1 MANHS
6 LRKKLLLWL
15 LLPLLCLIA
24 IDSSI
29 LYRIAMHFQRK
40 AFDHALND
48 TAYDI
53 SQLINESKDSGK
65 RFQLR
70 PEVRKMILSDQYDQM
85 YYSIIDTSGNVIGGD
100 QELKPMPALHQNK
113 SPAYFTFGKIGQNLI
128 RVAVIS
134 SNVKTEAGSQNVYIQ
149 VAETLNKR
157 NRLAEQILI
166 GIIVPQV
173 ILLLTAAALL
183 WFGIGRGLMPL
194 WDLHAAVS
202 RRSHRDLSPVQM
214 TDIPDEV
221 RALVDSVNFLMKQLQ
236 HALESQNRF
245 IADAAH
251 QLRTPLAGMLAQV
264 ELAQHE
270 ADPVELQACLTR
282 VASSMERLAHL
293 VNQLLRL
300 AHSQPEAIHNIQ
312 FCATDLSRLAQ
323 QTTMEMVPA
332 AYQKDIDLGFEGLA
346 GKVMIEGEPQRLKEL
361 LFNLIDNAIR
371 YTQHG
376 GKVTVSV
383 TSPDNRA
390 RLSVEDNGLGIPPE
404 ERDKVFER
412 FHRVIGTQQEGSG
425 LGLAI
430 VMEIAQIHHAEV
442 TLDVPES
449 GIGTRVS
456 VLFDLLD
463 LNAEVL
469 ARDFV

>member
-1 MANHS
+1 MTNHS

-15 LLPLLCLIA
+15 LPPLLCLIV

-29 LYRIAMHFQRK
+29 LYRVAMHFQRK

-48 TAYDI
+48 AAYDI
-53 SQLINESKDSGK
+53 SQLINEPKDAGK

-70 PEVRKMILSDQYDQM
+70 PEVRKIILSDQYDQM
-85 YYSIIDTSGNVIGGD
+85 YYSIIDASGNVIGGD
-100 QELKPMPALHQNK
+100 EALKPIP
-113 SPAYFTFGKIGQNLI
+113 SPHHDKTTSYFSLGKIGQNLI
-128 RVAVIS
+128 RVAVIPAR
-134 SNVKTEAGSQNVYIQ
+134 VKTEAGSQDVAIQ

-166 GIIVPQV
+166 GIVVPQV

-194 WDLHAAVS
+194 WDLHSAVS
-202 RRSHRDLSPVQM
+202 RRSPRDLSPVQL
-214 TDIPDEV
+214 TDIPNEV

-236 HALESQNRF
+236 HALESQNQF

-264 ELAQHE
+264 ELAQRE
-270 ADPVELQACLTR
+270 TDPVELQACLTR

-300 AHSQPEAIHNIQ
+300 AHSQPEAIHNIA
-312 FCATDLSRLAQ
+312 FSAIDLSGLAQ
-323 QTTMEMVPA
+323 QTTMEMVPT
-332 AYQKDIDLGFEGLA
+332 AYQKDIDLGFEGVPDKLI
-346 GKVMIEGEPQRLKEL
+346 IEGEPQRLKEL

-376 GKVTVSV
+376 GKVTVSI
-383 TSPDNRA
+383 SHRGNRA
-390 RLSVEDNGLGIPPE
+390 RLSVEDNGQGIPLE
-404 ERDKVFER
+404 ERGKVFER
-412 FHRVIGTQQEGSG
+412 FHRVIGTEQEGSG

-430 VMEIAQIHHAEV
+430 VMEIAQIHHAAVAME
-442 TLDVPES
+442 VPES
-449 GIGTRVS
+449 GAGTRVS
-456 VLFDLLD
+456 VLFDLFYP
-463 LNAEVL
+463 NA
-469 ARDFV
+469 DS

>member
-1 MANHS
+1 MADHS

-29 LYRIAMHFQRK
+29 LYRVAMHFQRK

-53 SQLINESKDSGK
+53 SQLINDSKDSGK
-65 RFQLR
+65 RFQLH
-70 PEVRKMILSDQYDQM
+70 PEVRKTLLSDQYDQM
-85 YYSIIDTSGNVIGGD
+85 YYSIIDTSGNVVGGD
-100 QELKPMPALHQNK
+100 EELKPIPSLSQNK
-113 SPAYFTFGKIGQNLI
+113 SPAYFGFSKIGQNLI
-128 RVAVIS
+128 RVAAIPAH
-134 SNVKTEAGSQNVYIQ
+134 VKTETGSQDVYIQ

-157 NRLAEQILI
+157 NRLAQQILT
-166 GIIVPQV
+166 GIVVPQI

-202 RRSHRDLSPVQM
+202 RRSYRDLSPIQL

-270 ADPVELQACLTR
+270 ADPVELQTSLTR
-282 VASSMERLAHL
+282 MASSMERLAHL

-312 FCATDLSRLAQ
+312 FSAIDLNRLAQ

-332 AYQKDIDLGFEGLA
+332 AYQKDIDLGFEGLPDRI
-346 GKVMIEGEPQRLKEL
+346 MIEGEPQRLTEL

-371 YTQHG
+371 YTQQG

-383 TSPDNRA
+383 GYQGNRA
-390 RLSVEDNGLGIPPE
+390 RLSVEDNGLGIPLE

-430 VMEIAQIHHAEV
+430 VMEIAQIHHAAVAMEM
-442 TLDVPES
+442 PKS
-449 GIGTRVS
+449 GRGTRFS
-456 VLFDLLD
+456 VLFDSFD
-463 LNAEVL
+463 PKAEVL
-469 ARDFV
+469 